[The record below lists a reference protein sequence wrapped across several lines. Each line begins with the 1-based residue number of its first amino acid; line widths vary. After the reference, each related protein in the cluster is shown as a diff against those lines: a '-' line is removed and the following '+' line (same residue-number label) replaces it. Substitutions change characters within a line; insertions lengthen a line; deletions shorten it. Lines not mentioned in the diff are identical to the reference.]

1 MYPQDARKVSP
12 EVLEALRRR
21 AVAAVESGVSR
32 AEVARMLGVSRQ
44 TISVWHR
51 EYRAR
56 GEEALRSRRRGRQRG
71 EQLALSYAQQ
81 LWTIRTVTTC
91 GPDEVGLSYWLWTNQ
106 ALAELVNNRFRIAL
120 SATTVRNYLIRWGV
134 LSESVLAHRPGGPQ
148 ANPVVRATP
157 CTVPVGAETLWLH
170 SAPVHWLTGP
180 QLRSDGAPARSEID
194 SHGYAMLYAVSTRG
208 TVLFLCTPDPFDG
221 VRLTE
226 FYSRLL
232 RQRGRRLNIVQG
244 WRPTRRAS
252 ALTAWIVQ
260 RTDEV
265 SVRFAV
271 DEPQQDEPV
280 PLEDVS
286 FPVPRDGG
294 AR

>member
-1 MYPQDARKVSP
+1 MYPLDARKVSP
-12 EVLEALRRR
+12 DVLEALRRR
-21 AVAAVESGVSR
+21 AIAAVESGVSR
-32 AEVARMLGVSRQ
+32 AQVARMLGVSRQ

-51 EYRAR
+51 EYRTR

-91 GPDEVGLSYWLWTNQ
+91 GPDEAGLSYWLWTNQ

-134 LSESVLAHRPGGPQ
+134 LSDSVLSNRPGGLQ
-148 ANPVVRATP
+148 TDPVVMATRR
-157 CTVPVGAETLWLH
+157 TAPVGAETLWMH
-170 SAPVHWLTGP
+170 RAPFPGLTGP
-180 QLRSDGAPARSEID
+180 QLHSDGASACSEID
-194 SHGYAMLYAVSTRG
+194 GQRNAMLYAVSARG
-208 TVLFLCTPDPFDG
+208 TVLFLCTHDPFDG

-226 FYSRLL
+226 FFGRLV
-232 RQRGRRLNIVQG
+232 RQRGRRLNIVLS
-244 WRPTRRAS
+244 WRPTRRAD
-252 ALTAWIVQ
+252 ALTAWIAQ
-260 RTDEV
+260 RTGEV

-271 DEPQQDEPV
+271 D
-280 PLEDVS
+280 EDVS

-294 AR
+294 SG

>member
-12 EVLEALRRR
+12 DVLEALRRR
-21 AVAAVESGVSR
+21 AVAAVESGLSR

-51 EYRAR
+51 EYRTR

-120 SATTVRNYLIRWGV
+120 SVTTVRNYLIRWGV
-134 LSESVLAHRPGGPQ
+134 LPDPVLANRPGGGQ
-148 ANPVVRATP
+148 ADPGCAVAVS
-157 CTVPVGAETLWLH
+157 GETLWMH
-170 SAPVHWLTGP
+170 SAPFHWLTGP
-180 QLRSDGAPARSEID
+180 QLHSDGASACSGTD
-194 SHGYAMLYAVSTRG
+194 GHGSAMLYAVSARG
-208 TVLFLCTPDPFDG
+208 TVLFLCSHDPFDG

-226 FYSRLL
+226 FYDRLL

-244 WRPTRRAS
+244 WRPTRRADV
-252 ALTAWIVQ
+252 LTAWIEQ
-260 RTDEV
+260 RAGEV
-265 SVRFAV
+265 SVRIAV
-271 DEPQQDEPV
+271 
-280 PLEDVS
+280 EDVS
-286 FPVPRDGG
+286 FPAPRSGD

>member
-12 EVLEALRRR
+12 DVLEALRRR
-21 AVAAVESGVSR
+21 AVAAVDSGLSR

-51 EYRAR
+51 EYRTR

-134 LSESVLAHRPGGPQ
+134 LPESVLANRPGGGEADPGH
-148 ANPVVRATP
+148 A
-157 CTVPVGAETLWLH
+157 VPVSGETLWMH
-170 SAPVHWLTGP
+170 SAPFHWLTGP
-180 QLRSDGAPARSEID
+180 QLHSDGASACSATD
-194 SHGYAMLYAVSTRG
+194 GHGNAMLYAVSARG
-208 TVLFLCTPDPFDG
+208 TVLFLCTHDPFDG
-221 VRLTE
+221 ARLTE
-226 FYSRLL
+226 FFSRLL

-244 WRPTRRAS
+244 WRPTRRADV
-252 ALTAWIVQ
+252 LTAWMEQ
-260 RTDEV
+260 RAGEV

-271 DEPQQDEPV
+271 
-280 PLEDVS
+280 EDMS
-286 FPVPRDGG
+286 FPAPRSGDT
-294 AR
+294 R